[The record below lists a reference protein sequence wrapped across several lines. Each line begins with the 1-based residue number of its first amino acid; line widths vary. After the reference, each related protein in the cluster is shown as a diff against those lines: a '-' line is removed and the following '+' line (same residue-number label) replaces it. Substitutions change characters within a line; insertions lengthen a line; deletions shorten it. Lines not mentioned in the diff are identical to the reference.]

1 MVHRLIL
8 GCVLTAFFVW
18 VAIRYFGAETQE
30 MLWLLLMSF
39 VLISLLILLALLF
52 AFVAR
57 KLLRSLRGDSFLD
70 EVLHGAKNDA
80 KNEVRNGDDSTNG
93 ESAIGEQTKT
103 GQGKGGEPG

>member
-57 KLLRSLRGDSFLD
+57 KLLRRLRGGSPLD
-70 EVLHGAKNDA
+70 EVLHGAKN
-80 KNEVRNGDDSTNG
+80 GDDATNG
-93 ESAIGEQTKT
+93 ESAIGKQTKT